1 MDVGAFGVN
10 IISLSNKV
18 HHFEYEIGDEFFRQW
33 GSDLVTQGQFRVEVA
48 LNKHETFIEADFKIK
63 GTAKLTCDRSLEPF
77 DYPIWTTKKIL
88 FKYGET
94 NEEISDEIIMINRD
108 TTTLELGQ
116 YIYEF
121 IALAIPM
128 KKLHPRF
135 RAEEITE
142 DETAE
147 GKIVYSSESTEDKD
161 KKDDEKPRKP
171 AGIREEHIIKLTRKS
186 LPFAPQLA
194 NTTCHTVLIG

>member
-63 GTAKLTCDRSLEPF
+63 GTANLTCDRSLEPF

-147 GKIVYSSESTEDKD
+147 GKIVYSSESAEEKD
-161 KKDDEKPRKP
+161 KKGDDDIDPRWNILKNL
-171 AGIREEHIIKLTRKS
+171 K
-186 LPFAPQLA
+186 
-194 NTTCHTVLIG
+194 